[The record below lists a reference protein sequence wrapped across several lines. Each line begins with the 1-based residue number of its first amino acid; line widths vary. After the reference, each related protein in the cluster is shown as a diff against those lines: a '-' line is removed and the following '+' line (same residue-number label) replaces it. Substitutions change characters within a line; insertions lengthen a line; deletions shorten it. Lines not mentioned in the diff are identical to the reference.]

1 MSRRREHFRGRAQ
14 LSGPWAADMELER
27 MALPPRGPLD
37 LPLSLL
43 ELGCGGR
50 FELLEGHNPGLDPL
64 STLPWGL
71 PPHAPDLAAELE
83 RRFLASPDWLPLHHF
98 ERAHRFWAR
107 EPEPRALFG
116 LEPTPAHSELRAQR
130 DPATGRVLGFAEA
143 VLDTPGLSAKNSLS
157 LRRAPGPPAEALRGS
172 STNFPF
178 WPGGLDEPGLDQIS
192 ARGDQEED
200 VDFER
205 DLLTVPP
212 GWQRGVDFQPTAAS
226 SAPGLL
232 ALPGLLEALDTWD
245 LGGLVDEAG
254 GAEEQPKGAKDAP
267 SPTPSPRLARTD
279 SLEELVMKKV
289 TPKSSTAPPAPVQ
302 PPREQQWAVAVDVSA
317 PVDDFYKRVPDP
329 AFRWA
334 FEPDAFQKQAIL
346 HLEQHH
352 SVFVAA
358 HTSAGKTVVA
368 EYAIALA
375 QRHMTRTIYTSPIKA
390 LSNQK
395 FRDFKTTFG
404 DVGLLTGDVQL
415 HPEASCLIMTT
426 EILRSMLYNGSD
438 AIRDLEW
445 VIFDEVHYINDA
457 ERGVVW
463 EEVLIMLP
471 EHVNIILLSATVP
484 NTLEFADWVG
494 RIKQKQIFVI
504 STRRRPVPLEHFLY
518 TGNSP
523 RTQDQL
529 FLLLDARGTF
539 LTQGYYAALE
549 AKKERTSKHAQTFGA
564 RQPTHQTTGPGQDK
578 NVWLSLLSLLRRR
591 DQLPVVA
598 FTFSRNRCDEHAS
611 MLTTADLTTGAEKS
625 EIHVFFH
632 KCISRLK
639 GTDRQL
645 PQVLHMVELL
655 KRGIGVHHSGIL
667 PILKEVVEML
677 FSRGLVKVLFA
688 TETFAMGVNM
698 PARTVVFDSIR
709 KHDGSCFRDLLPGE
723 YIQMAGRAGRRGL
736 DTTGMVIILCK
747 GQVPEMADLHKMMLG
762 RALALE
768 SRFRLT
774 YGMILNLLRARGLR
788 VEDVMRRS
796 FSEFHTRRHAQT
808 HEQRVTELR
817 QALEAMEPVETTGD
831 LADLPQYYDSVQE
844 LRQARQLLQ
853 RKVLESAA
861 GLKALSPGR
870 VVVVCNSVHRNALGL
885 VLQVSTDA
893 GARSFTALVLC
904 DVPPEDGTP
913 AEGTN
918 PPSPVAEAEA
928 PLPEDLLLTKLFLP
942 EGRAGHVVQQLGP
955 GDIAAVTA
963 KTLRISAER
972 ILEDSRR
979 RQTPRYRKDP
989 PAAAAVTAAQE
1000 LLRLAEG
1007 AASGG
1012 LPPLDPVN
1020 ALQLKE
1026 PAVVEAAT
1034 HARRLEAALPGFH
1047 CPHSPRFPRQYAV
1060 LARRRA
1066 AEAELEQL
1074 QFLLSD
1080 QSLLLLPQYHQRL
1093 EVLRTLGYVEPGGA
1107 VGLAGRVACAMSS
1120 QELVLTELVLDNA
1133 LTPLQP
1139 EEAAALLSCIAC
1151 PQPATA
1157 ELQLTPGLR
1166 QGLERLRAVAE
1177 RVGQLQEACGVP
1189 EPLDD
1194 FVAQFGPGLM
1204 EVVYEWARGMPFVE
1218 LARLS
1223 AVQEGAVVRGI
1234 QRLAETCRD
1243 VRGAARVVGDPALG
1257 AKMEAAAALIKRD
1270 IVFAASLYT
1279 Q

>member
-329 AFRWA
+329 AFRV
-334 FEPDAFQKQAIL
+334 L
-346 HLEQHH
+346 
-352 SVFVAA
+352 
-358 HTSAGKTVVA
+358 
-368 EYAIALA
+368 
-375 QRHMTRTIYTSPIKA
+375 TIYTSPIKA

-979 RQTPRYRKDP
+979 RQTPRYR
-989 PAAAAVTAAQE
+989 
-1000 LLRLAEG
+1000 LGWSL
-1007 AASGG
+1007 GG
-1012 LPPLDPVN
+1012 
-1020 ALQLKE
+1020 LKE